1 MPCEIMA
8 LSIGTQLGSHEI
20 TALLGKGG
28 MGEVYRARDLKLKR
42 EVAIK
47 ILPAE
52 FSRDTDRINRFQREA
67 EVLASLN
74 HSNIAG
80 IYDLAEAN
88 GSRYLVL
95 ELVEGETLA
104 DRIARGPIPVDEAL
118 AIAKQICEALEA
130 AHERGIV
137 HRDLKPANVKLTPD
151 GRVKVL
157 DFGLAKAMEDR
168 ASTTMLSN
176 SPTILSAATNA
187 GVILGTASYM
197 SPEQAAGRAADRR
210 ADIWSFGVVLWEM
223 LTGKRLFEAES
234 ISHTLA
240 DVLRS
245 EIPFSQ
251 IAAPEQIKALLRR
264 CLDRDLKNR
273 LQWIG
278 EARVAI
284 ANYLANPTSAIID
297 VRGKFRSSTLAW
309 AATSLLA
316 IVAGLSLWV
325 AFERRPTARQ
335 PAIVRFAMTL
345 PARPNPGW
353 VALSHDGEYLAFSAG
368 SLGKPIYVRKL
379 DQLELRPLT
388 GTEDAL
394 FPAFSPDNQWIA
406 YMSVAGGRSRHL
418 KKIPLMGGL
427 VQTLVENID
436 AGPSA
441 LRWEADDNIY
451 YGTRRGLERVS
462 GGGGK
467 PEVLAQAQK
476 GEVAYNAPQL
486 LPGGT
491 MVLFSASLGLNRVQ
505 IRVLNLRTGE
515 QKVLL
520 EDAGFGAYAPVGP
533 GAASG
538 QIIYGRNGSLF
549 AARFDKETVRAGPP
563 LPLLSGIEG
572 ANIYTTFGFSDS
584 GTLAYVPATGQP
596 IFADLGVGGTLA
608 WVDRQ
613 GTEEPLPAPARN
625 YWGDPRLSPDGARTA
640 IAIIDPQQGIT
651 DIWIYEL
658 ARGALTRFTSDKVNL
673 YPAWTPDGKR
683 LVYASSTSFANQ
695 ENSELRTAA
704 ADSSSLPTTLASSD
718 GSGLLPTSLSPDGK
732 LVIGVRD
739 RPGTSIVNPGGR
751 RIFILPLDPSSASGA
766 KTQVF
771 LESAFDKGRPTFS
784 PDGRWVAF
792 QSNDTGMD
800 EIYVVP
806 YPGPG
811 GKTQV
816 STGGGTSPRWS
827 RSGELFYKNG
837 DKMMAVKVETGA
849 EFRPGAPRMLFEK
862 AGAYDVTPDGKR
874 FLMVRPASGK
884 PNQTTEMHVV
894 VNWFTELQQRAPV
907 K

>member
-1 MPCEIMA
+1 MP
-8 LSIGTQLGSHEI
+8 LTIGTQLGSHEI

-47 ILPAE
+47 ILPEE
-52 FSRDTDRINRFQREA
+52 FARNADRVSRFQREA

-74 HSNIAG
+74 HPNIAT
-80 IYDLAEAN
+80 IHDLEETD
-88 GSRYLVL
+88 GTRYLVL

-104 DRIARGPIPVDEAL
+104 DRISRGPLPAEEAL
-118 AIAKQICEALEA
+118 NVAKQICEALEA
-130 AHERGIV
+130 AHERGII

-168 ASTTMLSN
+168 VSTTMLSN

-251 IAAPEQIKALLRR
+251 IAAPEPIKALLRR

-284 ANYLANPTSAIID
+284 ANYLANPTSAIVD
-297 VRGKFRSSTLAW
+297 ARGEFRYNKLAW
-309 AATSLLA
+309 VAAGLLA
-316 IVAGLSLWV
+316 IVAGLSFWLG
-325 AFERRPTARQ
+325 FERRPTASQ
-335 PAIVRFAMTL
+335 LSIVRFSMTL

-368 SLGKPIYVRKL
+368 TLHKPIYVRKL

-406 YMSVAGGRSRHL
+406 YMSVAGGRTRQL
-418 KKIPLMGGL
+418 KKIPLSGGP

-436 AGPSA
+436 AGPST

-491 MVLFSASLGLNRVQ
+491 MVLFSASFGLNRVQ

-515 QKVLL
+515 QKILL

-533 GAASG
+533 GLASG
-538 QIIYGRNGSLF
+538 QIIYGNKGSLF
-549 AARFDKETVRAGPP
+549 AARFDKETLRVGPP
-563 LPLLSGIEG
+563 LPLLGGIEG
-572 ANIYTTFGFSDS
+572 AGIYATFGFSDS
-584 GTLAYVPATGQP
+584 GTLAYVPITGQP
-596 IFADLGVGGTLA
+596 IFADLGIGGTLE

-613 GTEEPLPAPARN
+613 GAEEPLPAPPQG
-625 YWGDPRLSPDGARTA
+625 YWGDPRLSPDGTRAA
-640 IAIIDPQQGIT
+640 IAIVDPQQGIP

-658 ARGALTRFTSDKVNL
+658 ARGALTRLTSNKANM

-683 LVYASSTSFANQ
+683 LIYSSSTSFANQ
-695 ENSELRTAA
+695 ENSELRAA
-704 ADSSSLPTTLASSD
+704 PADSSNPPTTLASSD
-718 GSGLLPTSLSPDGK
+718 GTGQLPTSLSPDGK

-739 RPGTSIVNPGGR
+739 RPGTSIVDPSGR
-751 RIFILPLDPSSASGA
+751 QIFILPMDPGSATGA

-771 LESAFDKGRPTFS
+771 LESGFDKGRATFS

-792 QSNDTGMD
+792 QSDETGRE

-816 STGGGTSPRWS
+816 SPGGGTSPRWA

-849 EFRPGAPRMLFEK
+849 EFRPGTPRILFEK
-862 AGAYDVTPDGKR
+862 AGAYDVSPDGKR
-874 FLMVRPASGK
+874 FLMVRPVSGP
-884 PNQTTEMHVV
+884 PNQTIEMRVV
-894 VNWFTELQQRAPV
+894 VNWFTELQQRVPV